1 MSDAPGNIHEFS
13 VSELAGALKRTVED
27 AFGHVRVRGELGRVV
42 VAKSGHVYFDVKDE
56 RSVIASIAWKGTAA
70 RFRFRPEEGLEV
82 VIEGRLSTYPG
93 RSQYQLIVESMEPAG
108 AGALMALLE
117 ERKKT
122 LAAEGLFDPARK
134 KPLPFL
140 PRTIGVVTSPTGAV
154 IRDILHRLQDRFPR
168 HVILWPVLV
177 QGEQAAE
184 QIATAIR
191 GFNALPE
198 GGRVPRPDVLI
209 VARGG
214 GSIEDL
220 WSFNEEIVV
229 RAAAESTIPLIS
241 AVGHETD
248 TTLIDFA
255 SDRRAPTPTGAAEMA
270 VPVRAELK
278 ADIDALGARLV
289 SALSRHIERRR
300 TELRGAARALPR
312 PAALLDLKRQRF
324 DTIADRLD
332 PALQNNA
339 AGKRSRLLVL
349 QAGLKPAA
357 LKRDIRQKQERLADR
372 GARLTP
378 ALERVLQR
386 ESRALDAWGAR
397 LASLSHKSVLRRG
410 FVLVRNGEGQL
421 VRSGQALDSGDKVEL
436 EFADMRR
443 SAIVDGETPSS
454 LPPAAKPAAV
464 KPRPKPRAKPPAA
477 GQGTLF

>member
-1 MSDAPGNIHEFS
+1 MAVVTRWFWVRHAPVINPDHIVYGASDMPVD
-13 VSELAGALKRTVED
+13 VSET
-27 AFGHVRVRGELGRVV
+27 H
-42 VAKSGHVYFDVKDE
+42 
-56 RSVIASIAWKGTAA
+56 
-70 RFRFRPEEGLEV
+70 
-82 VIEGRLSTYPG
+82 
-93 RSQYQLIVESMEPAG
+93 M
-108 AGALMALLE
+108 
-117 ERKKT
+117 
-122 LAAEGLFDPARK
+122 
-134 KPLPFL
+134 
-140 PRTIGVVTSPTGAV
+140 
-154 IRDILHRLQDRFPR
+154 
-168 HVILWPVLV
+168 
-177 QGEQAAE
+177 
-184 QIATAIR
+184 
-191 GFNALPE
+191 
-198 GGRVPRPDVLI
+198 
-209 VARGG
+209 
-214 GSIEDL
+214 
-220 WSFNEEIVV
+220 
-229 RAAAESTIPLIS
+229 
-241 AVGHETD
+241 
-248 TTLIDFA
+248 FA
-255 SDRRAPTPTGAAEMA
+255 P
-270 VPVRAELK
+270 
-278 ADIDALGARLV
+278 
-289 SALSRHIERRR
+289 
-300 TELRGAARALPR
+300 AARALPR

-378 ALERVLQR
+378 ALERILQR